1 MDEKPIAYSYYDSPC
16 GRLVV
21 GAADGR
27 ICLCDWQRQGLIG
40 PTAKRLNS
48 RTAVEVPPD
57 SCPPIRETLAQLKR
71 YFEASL
77 SHFDLPLQPE
87 GSDFRLLVWKALMQI
102 PYGKTRSY
110 SDIAKA
116 IGRPEAVRA
125 VANAIG
131 ANPIS
136 IIIPCH
142 RVIARSGAI
151 GGYAGGADK
160 KRFLLELEQADSFR
174 VLF

>member
-1 MDEKPIAYSYYDSPC
+1 MDEKPIAYSYYDAPC

-27 ICLCDWQRQGLIG
+27 ICFCDWQGHGLTG
-40 PTAKRLNS
+40 PIAKRLCN

-57 SCPPIRETLAQLKR
+57 SCTPIRETFAQLKR

-77 SHFDLPLQPE
+77 RHFDLPLQLE
-87 GSDFRLLVWKALMQI
+87 DSDFRLLVWKALMQI

-142 RVIARSGAI
+142 RVITRSGAI

>member
-1 MDEKPIAYSYYDSPC
+1 MLKKI
-16 GRLVV
+16 VI
-21 GAADGR
+21 AADSFKGS
-27 ICLCDWQRQGLIG
+27 ITSAEFADVCEGV
-40 PTAKRLNS
+40 
-48 RTAVEVPPD
+48 AVEVPPD
-57 SCPPIRETLAQLKR
+57 SCPIIRETFAQLKR

-77 SHFDLPLQPE
+77 RHFDLPLQLE

-142 RVIARSGAI
+142 RVITRSGAI

-160 KRFLLELEQADSFR
+160 KRFLLELEQADGFR

>member
-1 MDEKPIAYSYYDSPC
+1 MQDKTKANSNSNTPFR
-16 GRLVV
+16 RLVV

-27 ICLCDWQRQGLIG
+27 ICFCDWQGHGLTG
-40 PTAKRLNS
+40 PMAKRLCN

-57 SCPPIRETLAQLKR
+57 SCPIIRETFAQLKR

-77 SHFDLPLQPE
+77 RHFDLPLQLE

-142 RVIARSGAI
+142 RVITRSGAI

-160 KRFLLELEQADSFR
+160 KRFLLELEQADGFR